1 MGFWPNSEESTHHRS
16 EDFRNCF
23 LQVQNGIREIFDLS
37 TEEWDVLL
45 VPMNG
50 SLAIESVIRTFGGKV
65 QVQTDG
71 AFSQRVDQVHHD
83 HRARWSFGVQHET
96 NDSRL
101 CDISQCDIVD
111 AVSALPYFDFPRKAK
126 VVITVSSKQFG
137 AATIWS
143 LVMVR
148 RDFWKQANP
157 LEGYLD
163 LQRYRDFAMISE
175 TPCTPSISALF
186 SLEEKLR
193 GFDLKRFRDRINDRY
208 QRLSEAIVG
217 VGGEIKGGRPVL
229 TFRLPQSLEIETD
242 QFWYPPG
249 SEGWRQAFMWS
260 GSDSEVEEMHEAL
273 SRLKTGQT

>member
-23 LQVQNGIREIFDLS
+23 LQVQNDIREIFDLS

-71 AFSQRVDQVHHD
+71 AFSQRVAQVHHD
-83 HRARWSFGVQHET
+83 RRAPWSFGVQHET

-148 RDFWKQANP
+148 RDFWEQANP
-157 LEGYLD
+157 LKGYLD
-163 LQRYRDFAMISE
+163 LKRYRDFALISE

-193 GFDLKRFRDRINDRY
+193 GFELKRFRDRINDRY
-208 QRLSEAIVG
+208 QRLSEAIVD

-229 TFRLPQSLEIETD
+229 TFRLPRSLEIGTD

-249 SEGWRQAFMWS
+249 VEGWMQAFVWS
-260 GSDSEVEEMHEAL
+260 GSDSEVEEMHAIL
-273 SRLKTGQT
+273 SSLKTGQI

>member
-23 LQVQNGIREIFDLS
+23 LQVQTDIREIFDLS

-71 AFSQRVDQVHHD
+71 AFSQRVAQVHHD
-83 HRARWSFGVQHET
+83 PHAPWSFGVQHET

-111 AVSALPYFDFPRKAK
+111 AVSALPYFDFPRQAK

-148 RDFWKQANP
+148 RNFWEQANP
-157 LEGYLD
+157 LKGYLD

-208 QRLSEAIVG
+208 QRLSEVIIE

-229 TFRLPQSLEIETD
+229 TFRLPQSLEIITD
-242 QFWYPPG
+242 QLWYPPG
-249 SEGWRQAFMWS
+249 SEGWMQAFMWS
-260 GSDSEVEEMHEAL
+260 GSDSEVEEMRETL
-273 SRLKTGQT
+273 SRLKASQI